1 MGTGLSAR
9 CFVYAD
15 KEREQMRKTVWI
27 TGGARGIGAAAVR
40 AFAQDGWR
48 VAFSYRS
55 RTREAEA
62 LAAET
67 GALAIQ
73 ADMTARDA
81 VQACLGRIHE
91 AIGPLG
97 ALVCNAGVAQQKMFC
112 DLTDADWD
120 FVMDGNLRSAFYAI
134 QAALP
139 DLVHDKDGAIVTVS
153 SVWGVAGASCE
164 SLYAAS
170 KAGLIGLTK
179 SLAHEL
185 GLSGIRVNCVA
196 PGVID
201 TEMNAMHDAGTL
213 AGLAEESDLG
223 RLGAPEEVERAIR
236 WLCSDEASFVT
247 GQVLGVT
254 GGVVI

>member
-1 MGTGLSAR
+1 M
-9 CFVYAD
+9 
-15 KEREQMRKTVWI
+15 KKTVWI
-27 TGGARGIGAAAVR
+27 TGGSRGIGAACVR
-40 AFAQDGWR
+40 AFSEAGWK

-55 RTREAEA
+55 RTEDAERV
-62 LAAET
+62 AAQT

-73 ADMTARDA
+73 SDLTSREQVNACAAQIRETFGTIGA
-81 VQACLGRIHE
+81 V
-91 AIGPLG
+91 
-97 ALVCNAGVAQQKMFC
+97 VCNAGVAQQKMFC

-120 FVMDGNLRSAFYAI
+120 FVMDNNLRSVFYTI

-139 DLVHDKDGAIVTVS
+139 DLVHEKDGAIVTVS
-153 SVWGVAGASCE
+153 SVWGVTGASCE
-164 SLYAAS
+164 SHYAAS

-201 TEMNAMHDAGTL
+201 TEMNQMHDADVL
-213 AGLAEESDLG
+213 QQLAEDTDLG
-223 RLGAPEEVERAIR
+223 RLGRAEEVARTIR
-236 WLCSDEASFVT
+236 YLCSKDASFVT

-254 GGVVI
+254 GGFVI